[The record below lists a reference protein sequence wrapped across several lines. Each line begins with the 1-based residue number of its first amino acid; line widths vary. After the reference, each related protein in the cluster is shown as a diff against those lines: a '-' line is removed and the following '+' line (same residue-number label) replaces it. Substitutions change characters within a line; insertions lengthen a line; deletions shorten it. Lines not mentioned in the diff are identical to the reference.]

1 MEEIR
6 LILLSYDIRDDK
18 LRTKF
23 SKYIKKFGYRVQY
36 SVFEITNSERMLN
49 NIEREIKTNFEKKFS
64 QNDSIIIIR
73 TSKNCEIT
81 RYGYARNDEGDIIM
95 VD

>member
-1 MEEIR
+1 MK
-6 LILLSYDIRDDK
+6 LILLSYDIQDDK

-23 SKYIKKFGYRVQY
+23 SKFIKKYGYRIQY
-36 SVFEITNSERMLN
+36 SVFEINNSERMLN
-49 NIEREIKTNFEKKFS
+49 NIEKEIKSNFEKKFS
-64 QNDSIIIIR
+64 QSDSIIIIR

-81 RYGYARNDEGDIIM
+81 KYGYAKNDNSDIIM

>member
-1 MEEIR
+1 MR
-6 LILLSYDIRDDK
+6 LILLSYDIQDDK

-23 SKYIKKFGYRVQY
+23 SKFIKKYGYRVQY

-49 NIEREIKTNFEKKFS
+49 NIEKEIKCTFEKKFS
-64 QNDSIIIIR
+64 QSDSIIIIR

-81 RYGYARNDEGDIIM
+81 KYGYAKNDDSDIII

>member
-1 MEEIR
+1 MK
-6 LILLSYDIRDDK
+6 LILLSYDIQDDK

-23 SKYIKKFGYRVQY
+23 SKFIKKYGYRVQY

-49 NIEREIKTNFEKKFS
+49 NIEKEIKCTFEKKFS
-64 QNDSIIIIR
+64 QSDSIIIIR

-81 RYGYARNDEGDIIM
+81 KYGYAKNDDSDIII